1 VTLRTRLTLVAALAV
16 AVAVAL
22 ASVVVY
28 AVVRAEL
35 RDQLDERLYAR
46 ADEVARTPL
55 DVRRGHEQ
63 GEFFLRIPR
72 PLLGGPGGYIQL
84 VSSSGN
90 TARAEHDAVALP
102 VDARTRAVARGDA
115 GPFFTEA
122 DVADTHVRILTVP
135 LRDGIALQVSRP
147 LSEVDDALARI
158 KMLLLLI
165 AVGGIGLAAALG
177 LFVARTAIA
186 PVRRLTNAIEA
197 VSRTRDLRHTIDARG
212 HDELSRLAASFN
224 AMLDALE
231 DSLRA
236 QRQLVAD
243 ASHELRTPLTS
254 IRTNVE
260 VLAHAR
266 DLPEAE
272 RERLLSDVVEQLAE
286 MSTLVSELVDLA
298 RGEQPA
304 GEREEIRLDRLV
316 EDVVERARRNGRGV
330 EFRIEAEQTTVHGVR
345 PAIERAVGNLL
356 DNAAKWTPDG
366 EPVDVAVYD
375 AEVVVRDHGPGIA
388 EADLPHVF
396 DRFYRAAA
404 ARGMPGSG
412 LGLAIVRQVAEAHG
426 GRVQAERAEG
436 GGTRVRLA
444 LGMPA

>member
-1 VTLRTRLTLVAALAV
+1 MTFRARLTLVAALAV
-16 AVAVAL
+16 AIAVAL

-28 AVVRAEL
+28 AVVRGEL
-35 RDQLDERLYAR
+35 RSQLDDRLYAR
-46 ADEVARTPL
+46 AGEVARTPL
-55 DVRRGHEQ
+55 DVRRGEHQ
-63 GEFFLRIPR
+63 GEFFLRVPR
-72 PLLGGPGGYIQL
+72 PLLGGPGGYLQL
-84 VSSSGN
+84 VNASGQA
-90 TARAEHDAVALP
+90 ARAENDAVALP
-102 VDARTRAVARGDA
+102 IDARTRAVARGDA
-115 GPFFTEA
+115 DPFFSEA
-122 DVADTHVRILTVP
+122 EVANTHVRILTVP

-147 LSEVDDALARI
+147 LSEVDDALGKIRT
-158 KMLLLLI
+158 LLLLI
-165 AVGGIGLAAALG
+165 GLGGIGLAAALG

-186 PVRRLTNAIEA
+186 PVRRLTDVIET
-197 VSRTRDLRHTIDARG
+197 VTRTRDLRPTVDARG
-212 HDELSRLAASFN
+212 HDELSRLATSFN
-224 AMLDALE
+224 TMLDALE
-231 DSLRA
+231 ESLRA

-254 IRTNVE
+254 IRTNIE

-266 DLPEAE
+266 RMPAAE
-272 RERLLSDVVEQLAE
+272 RERLLADVVDQLAE

-316 EDVVERARRNGRGV
+316 EDAVDRARRNGHGV
-330 EFRIEAEQTTVHGVR
+330 EFRVEAEETTVEGVR
-345 PAIERAVGNLL
+345 PALERAVGNLL

-366 EPVDVAVYD
+366 ERVDVAVREG
-375 AEVVVRDHGPGIA
+375 EVVVRDRGPGID

-396 DRFYRAAA
+396 DRFYRAAS

-426 GRVQAERAEG
+426 GGVRAERADG

-444 LGMPA
+444 LSS

>member
-1 VTLRTRLTLVAALAV
+1 VTLRARLTLVAALAV

-28 AVVRAEL
+28 AVVRDEL
-35 RDQLDERLYAR
+35 RGQLDERLFAR

-55 DVRRGHEQ
+55 DVTRGYEP
-63 GEFFLRIPR
+63 GEFFLRVPR
-72 PLLGGPGGYIQL
+72 PLLGAPGGYLQL
-84 VSSSGN
+84 VSSSGAV
-90 TARAEHDAVALP
+90 ARAEHDAVALP

-115 GPFFTEA
+115 DPFFTNAE
-122 DVADTHVRILTVP
+122 VANTRVRILTVP
-135 LRDGIALQVSRP
+135 LRDGVALQVSRP

-158 KMLLLLI
+158 ETLLI
-165 AVGGIGLAAALG
+165 LIALGGIGLAAALG

-186 PVRRLTNAIEA
+186 PVRRLTDAIET
-197 VSRTRDLRHTIDARG
+197 VTRTRDLTRTIDARG
-212 HDELSRLAASFN
+212 QDELSRLAASFN
-224 AMLDALE
+224 TMLDALE

-266 DLPEAE
+266 RMPAEE
-272 RERLLSDVVEQLAE
+272 RERLLADVVEQLTE

-298 RGEQPA
+298 RGEEPA
-304 GEREEIRLDRLV
+304 GEREPIRLDQLV
-316 EDVVERARRNGRGV
+316 EDAVERARRNGRGV
-330 EFRIEAEQTTVHGVR
+330 EFRVEAEETTVEGVR
-345 PAIERAVGNLL
+345 PALERAVGNLL
-356 DNAAKWTPDG
+356 DNAAKWSPDG
-366 EPVDVAVYD
+366 EPVEVGVRGGAVF
-375 AEVVVRDHGPGIA
+375 VRDRGPGIDD
-388 EADLPHVF
+388 ADLPHVF

-412 LGLAIVRQVAEAHG
+412 LGLAIVRQIAEAHG
-426 GRVQAERAEG
+426 GRVEAERADG

-444 LGMPA
+444 LSPSG